1 MDECC
6 DLQQEGQ
13 PEIRSKASDLYDA
26 FCAWF
31 KRNVSAKKTIS
42 QKAFGKMMLERFQR
56 ERKGGTYYY
65 FGVGVSA
72 HAQLELDQEE

>member
-1 MDECC
+1 M
-6 DLQQEGQ
+6 
-13 PEIRSKASDLYDA
+13 
-26 FCAWF
+26 WF

-65 FGVGVSA
+65 FGVSVSP

>member
-1 MDECC
+1 MTGV
-6 DLQQEGQ
+6 QT
-13 PEIRSKASDLYDA
+13 
-26 FCAWF
+26 CALPIC
-31 KRNVSAKKTIS
+31 NVSAKKTIS

-65 FGVGVSA
+65 FGVSVSP